1 MISCRNSML
10 RMFAFAMTVAAV
22 TLAQPGDANE
32 AEDLFQRY
40 VALERSFDAEI
51 GNLYADAAIV
61 RNTRRYPN
69 GRNRTIEIPVS
80 QLRKMLVAAMPLA
93 KARGDMNQYSN
104 VTYTREGNGFR
115 IRASRFSELKRYSSR
130 MSMLVAPDS
139 SGEWKI
145 FQEVNESSP

>member
-10 RMFAFAMTVAAV
+10 RMFVFAMTVAVV

-61 RNTRRYPN
+61 RNTRRYPD
-69 GRNRTIEIPVS
+69 GRNRTIEIPGS
-80 QLRKMLVAAMPLA
+80 QRRKMLVAAMPLA
-93 KARGDMNQYSN
+93 KARGDMNQ
-104 VTYTREGNGFR
+104 
-115 IRASRFSELKRYSSR
+115 
-130 MSMLVAPDS
+130 
-139 SGEWKI
+139 
-145 FQEVNESSP
+145 